1 MPVTQVHSSE
11 VDAEGLKSAY
21 EEGRRDERAR
31 KKRHPFIMTMLF
43 LLAIAGAALL
53 TLAAVNGS
61 FRDGGQMADA
71 NLAVAAD
78 RAAPVIEDAAV
89 RTGEAAKQAARDA
102 AANIRGDEPVATTTV
117 NPAPAAQSGAAIG
130 GRRLILS
137 GCHQLG
143 GRARRAAGCR

>member
-1 MPVTQVHSSE
+1 MMPVTQVHSSE
-11 VDAEGLKSAY
+11 VDAEDLKVAY
-21 EEGRRDERAR
+21 EEGRRDERASR
-31 KKRHPFIMTMLF
+31 KRHPVIMALLF
-43 LLAIAGAALL
+43 VLAIAGAALL

-102 AANIRGDEPVATTTV
+102 AANIRGDDAATVTTTTV
-117 NPAPAAQSGAAIG
+117 NPAPTAQ
-130 GRRLILS
+130 
-137 GCHQLG
+137 
-143 GRARRAAGCR
+143 